1 MSKIPHTHDPSRLNY
16 AEKSANLTVK
26 LGASTRR
33 KQKSKSDTNRKK
45 KSLGLLR
52 EFVRILRILDQKI
65 LDSSKL
71 Q

>member
-45 KSLGLLR
+45 SLGLLR